1 MMNNVLANLNFFRRN
16 FSQLAEANYRIRLL
30 ISIQRFLLCIKLPA
44 FFTQCWRKAPCTKV
58 FTPSRCVWFC
68 EVLLKIVWRFDCH
81 RTRANGWHA
90 FWLRRNYN
98 VTMGSGFFFSFH
110 FNFSVHGLWSW
121 LIDTSYAIMFWIQ
134 ALHSKG
140 I

>member
-1 MMNNVLANLNFFRRN
+1 MMNNVLANFNFFRRN

-58 FTPSRCVWFC
+58 FTPRCVWFC
-68 EVLLKIVWRFDCH
+68 EVLLTIVWRFDCH
-81 RTRANGWHA
+81 STRTNGWHA

-98 VTMGSGFFFSFH
+98 VTMGSVFFLSFH
-110 FNFSVHGLWSW
+110 FNFSVHSLWSW

-134 ALHSKG
+134 ALHTKG